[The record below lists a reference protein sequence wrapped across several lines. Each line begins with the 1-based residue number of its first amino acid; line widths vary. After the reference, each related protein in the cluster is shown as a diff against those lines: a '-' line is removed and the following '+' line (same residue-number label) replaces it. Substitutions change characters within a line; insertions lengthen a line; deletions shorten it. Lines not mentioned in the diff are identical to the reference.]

1 MMKFKQLVIVILFA
15 MPLSGCFDSSIT
27 LIDEYRIYPQDE
39 FGDGHYLICKL
50 GCEGDPK
57 IQNIASVEWNDRYI
71 VVRKKDAQKPWY
83 VIKAKGEKLKCCNG
97 DILTGPLSEQEL
109 KEYLES
115 EDVGKLKE
123 KSFE

>member
-1 MMKFKQLVIVILFA
+1 MMKLKSLLIVMFLTI
-15 MPLSGCFDSSIT
+15 PLSGCIDGSTI

-50 GCEGDPK
+50 GCDGDPK
-57 IQNIASVEWNDRYI
+57 IQNIASVGWNDRFII
-71 VVRKKDAQKPWY
+71 VGKKGAQKSWY

-97 DILTGPLSEQEL
+97 DVLTGPLSEQEL
-109 KEYLES
+109 KEYIER
-115 EDVGKLKE
+115 EAVGELKE